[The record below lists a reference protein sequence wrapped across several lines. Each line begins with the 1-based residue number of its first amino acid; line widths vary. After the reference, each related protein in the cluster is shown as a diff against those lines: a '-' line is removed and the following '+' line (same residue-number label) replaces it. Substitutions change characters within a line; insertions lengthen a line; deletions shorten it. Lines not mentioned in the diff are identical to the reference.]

1 MSQARI
7 RGRRTA
13 RGLLLNLAVGL
24 IAVGLD
30 SEPTVRDASGPLL
43 PIILWCCLGV
53 FTAHWVSSLR
63 QARDAGGLGAWLVS
77 VSGLIETLSVVCVPI
92 AFLLGATEPWLAG
105 TLWILRLIPA
115 SPSLG
120 QLARVLSIESRALSG
135 VGALFLIV
143 LVLSAAMMHAIEGPG
158 QPAVFGT
165 LPGSLWWSVVTLT
178 TTGYGDVVPHA
189 ALGKLVAAWVMMSG
203 LCVFGLLTGI
213 LATGFAAESRRRD
226 FLRSWELVRHVPF
239 FASLSQS
246 GIADLARSLR
256 RWDAAEN
263 IVVVR
268 RGRRGDSMYFVVSG
282 EVEVE
287 IDPPVRIGAGGFF
300 GEMALLGE
308 GVRTATVTTTRATT
322 LLVLDIADF
331 RTMMALHPELARA
344 VESAARQ
351 RAAATDTETDTE
363 AE

>member
-1 MSQARI
+1 MKGARI
-7 RGRRTA
+7 RGRLAA
-13 RGLLLNLAVGL
+13 RALLLNLAVGL
-24 IAVGLD
+24 VAVGLN
-30 SEPTVRDASGPLL
+30 SEPPVREATGPLL
-43 PIILWCCLGV
+43 PIVLWCCLSV
-53 FTAHWVSSLR
+53 FAFDWVRHVRRAGAHAGTWLRSL
-63 QARDAGGLGAWLVS
+63 
-77 VSGLIETLSVVCVPI
+77 SGLIETLSVVAVPI
-92 AFLLGATEPWLAG
+92 AFLLGAAEPWLAG
-105 TLWILRLIPA
+105 TLWVLRLIPA

-120 QLARVLSIESRALSG
+120 QLGRVLSTERRALSG
-135 VGALFLIV
+135 VGTLFVIV
-143 LVLSAAMMHAIEGPG
+143 LVLSAAMMHAIEGTG
-158 QPAVFGT
+158 QPTVFGT
-165 LPGSLWWSVVTLT
+165 LPGALWWSVVTLT

-189 ALGKLVAAWVMMSG
+189 GLGKLVAAWVMMSG

-213 LATGFAAESRRRD
+213 LATGFAAESRRQD

-263 IVVVR
+263 VVVVR

-287 IDPPVRIGAGGFF
+287 VDPPVRIGPGGFF

-308 GVRTATVTTTRATT
+308 GVRTATVTTTRPST

-331 RTMMALHPELARA
+331 RTMMALHPELASA

-351 RAAATDTETDTE
+351 RAAWTE
-363 AE
+363 AK